1 MSPAPSVRAAAW
13 ALALGL
19 TCCLGTSRPSRFYT
33 LQPVEVR
40 ERPPPIA
47 PELTLA
53 VGPVEL
59 PDYIDRPQIVTRS
72 GSNELLIAE
81 FERWGGALDRQIDG
95 ALVRALREP
104 LAPRAISVVP
114 QRSVIRSATPY
125 RVAVSVTRFD
135 GTPGQSVVLQ
145 ARWELRVR
153 REGKEDS
160 LEVRDESVVEGIEG
174 SGYDAL
180 VAAMQRAVVRLG
192 QQMAEGLVASRQ
204 LARTP

>member
-1 MSPAPSVRAAAW
+1 MIRARHLRPAGW
-13 ALALGL
+13 GLALAL

-33 LQPVEVR
+33 LQPLDVTEGHG
-40 ERPPPIA
+40 PTA
-47 PELTLA
+47 PETTVA

-59 PDYIDRPQIVTRS
+59 PDYLERPQIVTRS
-72 GSNELLIAE
+72 GSNEILIAE
-81 FERWGGALDRQIDG
+81 FDRWGGALDQQIDA
-95 ALVRALREP
+95 ALVTTLTERLGP
-104 LAPRAISVVP
+104 SGISVVP
-114 QRSVIRSATPY
+114 QRSVIRSGTPV

-153 REGKEDS
+153 KDGKEES
-160 LEVRDESVVEGIEG
+160 LGIRDESVVEAVEG

-180 VAAMQRAVVRLG
+180 VAAMQRAVVRIG
-192 QQMAEGLVASRQ
+192 QHMGDGLVASRQ